1 MTRRLRRRALF
12 LCVATIVSGLP
23 VVSAAHAEPARLP
36 IESWQRSTS
45 VRLSADSSL
54 TDVDAVSADEV
65 WAVGQQQIWDVWESR
80 GAIGRWNG
88 TGWSEV
94 PVRDATAA
102 GPLRSVSAVSA
113 GQVWTVGDGH
123 DGLPYL
129 GRGDASGF
137 DRVRVPGMRAG
148 DWFGGID
155 ARAGKVVAAG
165 SRDGKALLL
174 TGQDGKWTFHQIQQK
189 GALYAVDGS
198 FAVGDTGKAP
208 LIMRYADGELTSME
222 LPSVPGGYLRDI
234 YVDSAK
240 RAVAVGGVYG
250 ELGVSEPL
258 ALVWNGKRWTR
269 ADLPKSR
276 ARLYGV
282 TGDGKGRFW
291 VSGYDPDHDGEAFLL
306 RNEKKQWEVIR
317 GGPEKA
323 RGSVRLQ
330 AVTYLPGKGGVW
342 AVGHVV
348 DAAERYSDIVE
359 SFGRS
364 SAK

>member
-1 MTRRLRRRALF
+1 MTRRLRRRALS

-23 VVSAAHAEPARLP
+23 VVDVAHAEPARPP
-36 IESWQRSTS
+36 IEAWQRSTS

-65 WAVGQQQIWDVWESR
+65 WAVGQQQIWDVWENR
-80 GAIGRWNG
+80 GAVGRWNG
-88 TGWSEV
+88 TAWTEV
-94 PVRDATAA
+94 PIRDVSGA

-113 GQVWTVGDGH
+113 SQVWALGDGH

-129 GRGDASGF
+129 GRGDASGL

-148 DWFGGID
+148 DWFGGLE
-155 ARAGKVVAAG
+155 ARTDKVVAAG
-165 SRDGKALLL
+165 SRDGKGLIL
-174 TGQDGKWTFHQIQQK
+174 TGQNGKWTFQQTEEK
-189 GALYAVDGS
+189 GALYAVAGP

-208 LIMRYADGELTSME
+208 LVMRQVDGKWTAMA
-222 LPSVPGGYLRDI
+222 LPPIPGGYLRDI
-234 YVDSAK
+234 HVDGK
-240 RAVAVGGVYG
+240 RAMAVGGVYG
-250 ELGVSEPL
+250 RPGVVEPL
-258 ALVWNGKRWTR
+258 VLTWNGKRWHR
-269 ADLPKSR
+269 AELPRSR

-291 VSGYDPDHDGEAFLL
+291 VSGYDPDHESEAYLL
-306 RNEKKQWEVIR
+306 RYEKKRWEIIR
-317 GGPEKA
+317 GGPDDA

-330 AVTYLPGKGGVW
+330 AVTYLPGAGGVW

-348 DAAERYSDIVE
+348 DANDRYTDVVE
-359 SFGRS
+359 AFARS

>member
-23 VVSAAHAEPARLP
+23 VVGAAHAEPASTP
-36 IESWQRSTS
+36 IEAWQRSTS
-45 VRLSADSSL
+45 VHLRADSTL
-54 TDVDAVSADEV
+54 TDVDAVSATEV
-65 WAVGQQQIWDVWESR
+65 WAVGQQQIWDVWENR
-80 GAIGRWNG
+80 GSISRWNG
-88 TGWSEV
+88 KTWSEV
-94 PVRDATAA
+94 PIRDTT
-102 GPLRSVSAVSA
+102 GTGQLRSVSAVSA

-129 GRGDASGF
+129 GRGDAGGF
-137 DRVRVPGMRAG
+137 DRVRVPGVRAG

-155 ARAGKVVAAG
+155 ARAGRVVAAG

-174 TGQDGKWTFHQIQQK
+174 TGQDGRWTLHQSEED
-189 GALYAVDGS
+189 GTLYAVAGT

-208 LIMRYADGELTSME
+208 LIMRYAEGKWTRMP
-222 LPSVPGGYLRDI
+222 LPSVPGGYLRDV

-258 ALVWNGKRWTR
+258 ALVWNGKRWSR
-269 ADLPKSR
+269 ADLPESR

-291 VSGYDPDHDGEAFLL
+291 VSGYDPDHDDEAYLL
-306 RNEKKQWEVIR
+306 RREKKRWEVIR
-317 GGPEKA
+317 GGPEKV

-330 AVTYLPGKGGVW
+330 AVTYLPGKGAVW

-348 DAAERYSDIVE
+348 DAAERYTDIVE
-359 SFGRS
+359 SFARS
-364 SAK
+364 ADR